1 MKCEL
6 DFRELLEVPLN
17 DLAHFRSFSF
27 FFMLCVLGAESL
39 CVHIEIYLAC
49 SLKAAAEGLGFYFGT
64 GRNRNVFISS
74 AFIVSCLARRLSR
87 MT

>member
-1 MKCEL
+1 MRCEL

-17 DLAHFRSFSF
+17 DLAHFRSFNF
-27 FFMLCVLGAESL
+27 FYVVCVGGRISL
-39 CVHIEIYLAC
+39 CTHRNISGLQLEGC
-49 SLKAAAEGLGFYFGT
+49 SRGVGVLFGT

-74 AFIVSCLARRLSR
+74 AFTVSCLARRLSR